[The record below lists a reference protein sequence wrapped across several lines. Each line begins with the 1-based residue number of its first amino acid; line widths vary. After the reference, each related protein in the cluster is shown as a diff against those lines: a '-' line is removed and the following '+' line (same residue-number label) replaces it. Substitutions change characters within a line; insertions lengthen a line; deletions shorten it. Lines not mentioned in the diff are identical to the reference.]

1 MQQRVTQSGM
11 ERFLTKPAEATLI
24 YELIR
29 LVINRREEG
38 LLAQNNNI
46 DNKISR
52 ENWSLQTET
61 RKEIFL
67 VKAKKSY
74 C

>member
-38 LLAQNNNI
+38 LLAQNNNYI
-46 DNKISR
+46 DNGISR
-52 ENWSLQTET
+52 EN
-61 RKEIFL
+61 
-67 VKAKKSY
+67 
-74 C
+74 